1 MAEKNTLTEA
11 LLEAH
16 HLLRCYQMAWYGKY
30 FNALDPYQG
39 QGRILNALKV
49 SHIITQKE
57 LGKRLHIRSQQL
69 GEHLQKLEENGYI
82 KRHRSTTDKRALI
95 VELTDL
101 GEMFNLHKP
110 DYDELFIDLSADEKT
125 NLKESL
131 KKISER
137 LTELIKKENEEE
149 IY

>member
-16 HLLRCYQMAWYGKY
+16 HLLRCYQMTWYGKY
-30 FNALDPYQG
+30 FNALDPKQG
-39 QGRILNALKV
+39 QGRILKALKE
-49 SHIITQKE
+49 SHIMSQKE
-57 LGKRLHIRSQQL
+57 LGNRLHIRSQQL
-69 GEHLQKLEENGYI
+69 GEHLQKLEENGYV
-82 KRHRSTTDKRALI
+82 KRYRSTTDKRALI

-110 DYDELFIDLSADEKT
+110 DYDELFIDFSKDEKS

-131 KKISER
+131 EKISEQ
-137 LTELIKKENEEE
+137 LIQLINKENEDEF
-149 IY
+149 Y